1 LHVGG
6 RIAGEPHHRFP
17 HHPTPN
23 FYVWGR
29 FLCALWIEGGR
40 MVPEG
45 DTSAVRPGDV
55 IQFQGVLF
63 ERRTGNGHGRWVYEH
78 HTAVVRGV
86 SPDGST
92 VAIWHQNVNGRQT
105 VGPDEIY
112 LPYMTRGHL
121 RVYGRDGTLVIA
133 DASEDPQGE
142 PLYVK
147 LVENG
152 RIVYRESF

>member
-1 LHVGG
+1 
-6 RIAGEPHHRFP
+6 
-17 HHPTPN
+17 
-23 FYVWGR
+23 
-29 FLCALWIEGGR
+29 

-63 ERRTGNGHGRWVYEH
+63 ERRTGRGCGRWVYEH
-78 HTAVVRGV
+78 HTAVVRGL

-121 RVYGRDGTLVIA
+121 RVYRPVGDSGAVSAGR
-133 DASEDPQGE
+133 
-142 PLYVK
+142 
-147 LVENG
+147 
-152 RIVYRESF
+152 